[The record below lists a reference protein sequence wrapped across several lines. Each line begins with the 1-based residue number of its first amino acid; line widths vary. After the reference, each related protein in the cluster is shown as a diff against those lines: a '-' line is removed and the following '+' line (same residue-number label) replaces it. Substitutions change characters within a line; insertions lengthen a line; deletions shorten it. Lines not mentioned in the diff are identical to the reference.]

1 VDNILRLDEKQVQ
14 IYESVNEF
22 HAAGLS
28 NREIAK
34 TLRISRSNVGKYI
47 GGDFMALCQ
56 KQFRSGMNIYHDY
69 IVKSLKAGMSRK
81 DLYNNLVA
89 KGFKGKQ
96 SGAYDYMNKLVAHYG
111 IEIAIYR
118 SSSTDA
124 IQKRKQIEEYDY
136 VTRSDMF
143 NFLWMN
149 KPLSPNH
156 REYIFSINPQ
166 IYELAVYSAQ
176 TRPSSRR

>member
-89 KGFKGKQ
+89 NPNCFPHGRRSAT
-96 SGAYDYMNKLVAHYG
+96 SGVA
-111 IEIAIYR
+111 
-118 SSSTDA
+118 
-124 IQKRKQIEEYDY
+124 
-136 VTRSDMF
+136 
-143 NFLWMN
+143 
-149 KPLSPNH
+149 
-156 REYIFSINPQ
+156 
-166 IYELAVYSAQ
+166 
-176 TRPSSRR
+176 